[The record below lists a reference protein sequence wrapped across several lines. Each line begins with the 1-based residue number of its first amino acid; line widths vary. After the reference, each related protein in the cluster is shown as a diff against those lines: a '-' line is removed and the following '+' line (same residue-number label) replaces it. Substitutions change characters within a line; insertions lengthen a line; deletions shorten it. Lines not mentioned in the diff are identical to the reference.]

1 MIFMLKFDLAG
12 GHQMA
17 KMKEKN
23 LEEQYKLLLKK
34 DKHYYEKKQ
43 DDDQS
48 LEQPSPL
55 KNIPSVTTYG
65 AYEEPIL
72 ES

>member
-1 MIFMLKFDLAG
+1 
-12 GHQMA
+12 MA
-17 KMKEKN
+17 KKKEIN
-23 LEEQYKLLLKK
+23 LEEQYKLFLKK
-34 DKHYYEKKQ
+34 DKHYYEKPQ
-43 DDDQS
+43 DDEHS

-55 KNIPSVTTYG
+55 KNVPSVTTYG